1 MEPTK
6 ITLIVLGVIIVLG
19 MVAFII
25 VLAKRKEKPQ
35 IHSTENSQDI
45 EKLLGV
51 IRALEEKNEKRSL
64 EQEERIRTELERVKD
79 KGDQH
84 KQTLSD
90 KLSEQLEKIQSQ
102 LSANQIA
109 NARET
114 GEIKKMVEEEMNK
127 SISEKFFNAFKPV
140 NEDLDKLNKHML
152 QMNELGNGIKEIN
165 TIFSNIKQT
174 GIIGEILLMDILQ
187 NVLPKQLILQQYKL
201 GENSIVDYAI
211 KVATS
216 DKELL
221 LPIDSKF
228 AVIKYKT
235 YIEALESGDEGKRE
249 EKNFFDAVKKS
260 AKDISDKYIIDGI
273 TTAYAIMYLPSE
285 GIFGAVVKNVDL
297 FTCLYKELKVI
308 PAGPTT
314 IIAIIQ
320 AIADLY
326 KTAKITSRANMIV
339 KMINNFVKDFDKV
352 LDDINDVQRNLE
364 KARTSIEKLTKNPG
378 KMKENINAFGDPN
391 KIELLES

>member
-1 MEPTK
+1 M
-6 ITLIVLGVIIVLG
+6 
-19 MVAFII
+19 
-25 VLAKRKEKPQ
+25 
-35 IHSTENSQDI
+35 
-45 EKLLGV
+45 
-51 IRALEEKNEKRSL
+51 
-64 EQEERIRTELERVKD
+64 
-79 KGDQH
+79 
-84 KQTLSD
+84 
-90 KLSEQLEKIQSQ
+90 
-102 LSANQIA
+102 
-109 NARET
+109 
-114 GEIKKMVEEEMNK
+114 
-127 SISEKFFNAFKPV
+127 
-140 NEDLDKLNKHML
+140 
-152 QMNELGNGIKEIN
+152 
-165 TIFSNIKQT
+165 
-174 GIIGEILLMDILQ
+174 
-187 NVLPKQLILQQYKL
+187 
-201 GENSIVDYAI
+201 
-211 KVATS
+211 
-216 DKELL
+216 
-221 LPIDSKF
+221 
-228 AVIKYKT
+228 
-235 YIEALESGDEGKRE
+235 
-249 EKNFFDAVKKS
+249 KKS

-364 KARTSIEKLTKNPG
+364 KARNSIEKLTKNAG